1 LQTRFPEKDMP
12 NRMTRWGAAGVHLAL
27 TFLVA
32 TTVFAIIFLV
42 WYPGVLFE
50 SAGGRTLFMLIAFV
64 DATIGPLLTA
74 VVFKPGKKGL
84 VFDLAVIA
92 VLQVAALAYGTWVLF
107 ESRPA
112 YIVFTRDRFD
122 LVRANELNVLP
133 GSNPG
138 ANAYARP
145 PLGGP
150 MRVGTRLPK
159 DQDQQYRLFVS
170 GAAGQDVQS
179 FPQYYVSYDDVRDE
193 VKAHAAPIAKLRSLN
208 PQSAAEIDRI
218 VAQSGKPEQ
227 GLGFL
232 PMRAGKADLAVLVDR
247 QHGDVIDIANL
258 RPWEY

>member
-1 LQTRFPEKDMP
+1 MS
-12 NRMTRWGAAGVHLAL
+12 NRAMTRWGAAGVHLGL
-27 TFLVA
+27 SFLVA
-32 TTVFAIIFLV
+32 STVFAIIYFV

-50 SAGGRTLFMLIAFV
+50 SAGGRTLFMLIACV
-64 DATIGPLLTA
+64 DVTIGPLLTG

-92 VLQVAALAYGTWVLF
+92 VVQAASLAYGAWVLF

-122 LVRANELNVLP
+122 LVRANELNVMP
-133 GSNPG
+133 GSSSRL
-138 ANAYARP
+138 NAYAKP

-150 MRVGTRLPK
+150 LRVGARLPK
-159 DQDQQYRLFVS
+159 DPDEQFKLMAS

-179 FPQYYVSYDDVRDE
+179 YPQYYVSYDDVRDE
-193 VKAHAAPIAKLRSLN
+193 VKAHAAPIAKLRGLN
-208 PQSAAEIDRI
+208 PQSGAQIDHI

-227 GLGFL
+227 GLGFV
-232 PMRAGKADLAVLVDR
+232 PMRAGKADLAVVVDKQR
-247 QHGDVIDIANL
+247 GDVIDIANL

>member
-1 LQTRFPEKDMP
+1 
-12 NRMTRWGAAGVHLAL
+12 MTRWGAAGVHLAL

-32 TTVFAIIFLV
+32 TTVFAIIFFV

-50 SAGGRTLFMLIAFV
+50 SAGGRTLFMLIACV
-64 DATIGPLLTA
+64 DVTIGPLLTG
-74 VVFKPGKKGL
+74 VVFKPGKKSL

-92 VLQVAALAYGTWVLF
+92 ALQVAALAYGAWVLF

-122 LVRANELNVLP
+122 LVRANELNVMR
-133 GSNPG
+133 GSSPVP
-138 ANAYARP
+138 NAYAKA

-150 MRVGTRLPK
+150 MRVGTKLPK
-159 DQDQQYRLFVS
+159 DPDQQYRLLVS
-170 GAAGQDVQS
+170 SAAGQDVQS
-179 FPQYYVSYDDVRDE
+179 YPQYYVSYDEVRGQ
-193 VKAHAAPIAKLRSLN
+193 VVAHAEPIAKLRSLN
-208 PQSAAEIDRI
+208 PQSGAEIDRV

-227 GLGFL
+227 ALGFV

-247 QHGDVIDIANL
+247 QRGDIVDIANL

>member
-1 LQTRFPEKDMP
+1 MS
-12 NRMTRWGAAGVHLAL
+12 NRAMTRWGAAAVHVAL

-32 TTVFAIIFLV
+32 TTVFAIIYFV

-50 SAGGRTLFMLIAFV
+50 SAGGRTLFVLIAFV
-64 DATIGPLLTA
+64 DVTVGPLLTGI
-74 VVFKPGKKGL
+74 VFKPGKKSL

-92 VLQVAALAYGTWVLF
+92 VLQVAALAYGAWVLF

-133 GSNPG
+133 GTNPVP
-138 ANAYARP
+138 NAYAKP

-159 DQDQQYRLFVS
+159 DPDQQYRLFIS

-179 FPQYYVSYDDVRDE
+179 YPQYYVSYDEVRDE
-193 VKAHAAPIAKLRSLN
+193 VKAHAAPIARLRSLN
-208 PQSAAEIDRI
+208 PQSTAVLDRI
-218 VAQSGKPEQ
+218 VAESGKPEQ
-227 GLGFL
+227 ALGFV
-232 PMRAGKADLAVLVDR
+232 PMRAGKTDLSVLVDK
-247 QHGDVIDIANL
+247 QKGDIVDIAAL